1 MAKSLTEQIAQQLTE
16 LQQENS
22 KLKEYEKIFEKL
34 LKIEFNLSKK
44 DIEKVIQSQAKNDH
58 DFERR
63 ICSFFALNSDA
74 EKEAFLTAICTEN
87 GAEFYRRNRRISN
100 GEIHTPQQG

>member
-22 KLKEYEKIFEKL
+22 KLKEYEKIFDKF

-44 DIEKVIQSQAKNDH
+44 DIEKAIQSQAKNDH
-58 DFERR
+58 DFERK
-63 ICSFFALNSDA
+63 ISSFFALNSDA
-74 EKEAFLTAICTEN
+74 DKEAVLAIMCSEN
-87 GAEFYRRNRRISN
+87 GKEFYRRNCRISN
-100 GEIHTPQQG
+100 GEVHIPQQG